1 MLWRHTAQA
10 LRTRQHGVK
19 SAAVMPKNSLS
30 LMIMSESPAETGVAL
45 QARKKKDKKKE
56 KKEKRQKKDKRH
68 KKEYSDE
75 EGQIHDGGWTTLH
88 LPLSLTCPRMLE
100 VISACV

>member
-1 MLWRHTAQA
+1 MVNPESLTETA
-10 LRTRQHGVK
+10 L
-19 SAAVMPKNSLS
+19 
-30 LMIMSESPAETGVAL
+30 AL

-75 EGQIHDGGWTTLH
+75 EGQIHDGG
-88 LPLSLTCPRMLE
+88 
-100 VISACV
+100 